1 MKNNMGVSTMVLFL
15 KSPIYLLNMP
25 KPLTFFIFED
35 LKICVVPAI
44 LKLKQLQT
52 LVLKNGQV

>member
-1 MKNNMGVSTMVLFL
+1 MVLFL